1 MTSGWQKRG
10 ERKRGIGKEFANS
23 GDTFLS
29 MIQLTTRRRVHA
41 RSLAKVALSAPCEPG
56 RLVRR
61 DGDAVELKPG
71 GQARSGRDLTHQ
83 SGSDCERV
91 EGIHSAERRRQQR
104 ASRRPMRSR
113 RAMVFSVHGQMAIRS
128 DNTVESIS

>member
-10 ERKRGIGKEFANS
+10 ERKRGIGEEFANS

-29 MIQLTTRRRVHA
+29 MIELTTRRRVHA
-41 RSLAKVALSAPCEPG
+41 RSLAKVALSAPCEPV

-71 GQARSGRDLTHQ
+71 GQARSGRDLTHR

-91 EGIHSAERRRQQR
+91 EGIHSAKRRRQQR

-128 DNTVESIS
+128 DNTVKSIS